1 MTWDSA
7 SSATAAPFRGGSPWH
22 MEQRSKRPVEQS
34 RMRPLPSSHP
44 GHTTGAAQFTKR
56 FRQFLIPTSRP

>member
-7 SSATAAPFRGGSPWH
+7 SPATAASFRGSLWH

-44 GHTTGAAQFTKR
+44 GHTRGAAQVTMR